1 MTDPRILIYDIE
13 TSPNGGW
20 TWGKWQQNVIR
31 FSRDWHLLSVA
42 WKWLGEKR
50 TYVMGLDDYE
60 GYVPGDRDDSALA
73 WLIHDLFDEADVAV
87 THNGNSFDQP
97 KARTRMA
104 VHHLPPHRPFLEVD
118 TLKVARKVFAFTSN
132 TLEDLCRQLG
142 LEHKGKVEFPT
153 WLGCMGLDEESNPLP
168 DDEVYA
174 AWRKMKKYNRQDVK
188 ILEELYFTLRPWMTT
203 HPNMALIADRPDAC
217 PKCGEVGKMI
227 SRGRRVNQ
235 VTTRE
240 RYQCTVC
247 RSYVAGRAI
256 TKSGVRYVP

>member
-1 MTDPRILIYDIE
+1 MTTPRVLIYDIE
-13 TSPNGGW
+13 TSPNEGY
-20 TWGKWQQNVIR
+20 TWGKLQQNVIR

-104 VHHLPPHRPFLEVD
+104 VHHLPPHRPFKEVD

-142 LEHKGKVEFPT
+142 LDHKGKVGFDC
-153 WLGCMGLDEESNPLP
+153 WVGCMEGDPKQW
-168 DDEVYA
+168 A
-174 AWRKMKKYNRQDVK
+174 RMKKYNKQDVV
-188 ILEELYFTLRPWMTT
+188 ILEELYLTLLPWMTN
-203 HPNMALIADRPDAC
+203 HPNMALIGDMPDAC
-217 PKCGEVGKMI
+217 PKCGQVGQMI
-227 SRGRRVNQ
+227 RRGRRTNQ
-235 VTTRE
+235 VTTRVL
-240 RYQCTVC
+240 YQCTAC
-247 RSYVAGRAI
+247 RGYVAGRAI
-256 TKSGVRYVP
+256 QKSDCLYVP

>member
-1 MTDPRILIYDIE
+1 MSQPRVLIYDIE

-73 WLIHDLFDEADVAV
+73 RLIHDLFDEADVAV

-142 LEHKGKVEFPT
+142 LEHKGKVGFPT

-203 HPNMALIADRPDAC
+203 HPNMAVIADRPGAC

-247 RSYVAGRAI
+247 RGYVAGRAI
-256 TKSGVRYVP
+256 TKSDAQFVP

>member
-1 MTDPRILIYDIE
+1 M
-13 TSPNGGW
+13 
-20 TWGKWQQNVIR
+20 IR
-31 FSRDWHLLSVA
+31 FKKDWHLLSVA
-42 WKWLGEKR
+42 WKWLGERR

-118 TLKVARKVFAFTSN
+118 TLKVARKTFAFTSN

-142 LEHKGKVEFPT
+142 LDHKGKVAFDV
-153 WLGCMGLDEESNPLP
+153 WIGCMEGDPK
-168 DDEVYA
+168 
-174 AWRKMKKYNRQDVK
+174 AWALMKKYNKQDVK
-188 ILEELYFTLRPWMTT
+188 ILEELYLLLLPWMTT
-203 HPNMALIADRPDAC
+203 HPNMALLSDRPNAC
-217 PKCGEVGKMI
+217 PKCGTEGKMI

-247 RSYVAGRAI
+247 GGYVAGRII
-256 TKSGVRYVP
+256 TKSDVKYVP

>member
-1 MTDPRILIYDIE
+1 MTTPRCLIYDLE
-13 TSPNGGW
+13 TSPNEGY
-20 TWGKWQQNVIR
+20 TWGKYDQNVIR
-31 FSRDWHLLSVA
+31 FKQDWHLLSVA

-60 GYVPGDRDDSALA
+60 GYKPGDRDDSALA
-73 WLIHDLFDEADVAV
+73 WLIHDLFDEADIAI

-104 VHHLPPHRPFLEVD
+104 VHHLPPHRPFKEVD

-142 LEHKGKVEFPT
+142 LDHKGKVGFDV
-153 WLGCMGLDEESNPLP
+153 WVGCMEGDPK
-168 DDEVYA
+168 
-174 AWRKMKKYNRQDVK
+174 AWATMKKYNRQDVK
-188 ILEELYFTLRPWMTT
+188 ILEELYFTLLPWMTT

-256 TKSGVRYVP
+256 TKSDVLYVP